1 MTVVLI
7 AVIVVLLV
15 LLGGGFVVAARR
27 VPLGRARRD
36 ALPPAGAPEETEEKR
51 TPPSQRVGSGTRP
64 RSAPRPTAPG
74 SPARRPGAPPA
85 PAPPRGAPPPPASG
99 SPAPGSAP
107 PAAASPEAPARADAA
122 ALPDVA
128 APPEAAPEPELEP
141 ADNLRAELEAIA
153 EAESLE
159 AGEAESLEAGEART
173 ELEAIAEPE
182 PERAAPPSFRERLSR
197 TRQALA
203 SSFGGLRGRRR
214 LDERTLED
222 LEEALIL
229 ADVGLPT
236 TMRLLDDLRERLR
249 SGEAEDL
256 ATELKAVIA
265 DVFDGDDLSLHL
277 DDGATSVWLFVGVN
291 GAGKTTTIG
300 KLAAREVAAGRHVV
314 LGAGDTFRAAAGDQ
328 LELWARRSGA
338 SIVRGAEGADPSS
351 VIFDAVQH
359 AAARDAEL
367 VLADSAGRLHTK
379 VNLMEELRK
388 VRRIADRPPGKVTE
402 VLLVLDATTGQ
413 NGLVQARQFAEAVGV
428 TGVVLTK
435 LDGTAKGG
443 IAIAIRS
450 ELDLPIKLV
459 GLGEGPSD
467 LVEFDPDEFADA
479 LFG

>member
-1 MTVVLI
+1 VQAELDESL
-7 AVIVVLLV
+7 AADLD
-15 LLGGGFVVAARR
+15 AARR
-27 VPLGRARRD
+27 
-36 ALPPAGAPEETEEKR
+36 AGATASSSEAPVSPLAEVDEQAVDELAAEELAAGGLAVEELDVE
-51 TPPSQRVGSGTRP
+51 QLAAEVAELAEGL
-64 RSAPRPTAPG
+64 AP
-74 SPARRPGAPPA
+74 PGAA
-85 PAPPRGAPPPPASG
+85 GAG
-99 SPAPGSAP
+99 TL
-107 PAAASPEAPARADAA
+107 EAVEAET
-122 ALPDVA
+122 VA
-128 APPEAAPEPELEP
+128 AP
-141 ADNLRAELEAIA
+141 
-153 EAESLE
+153 
-159 AGEAESLEAGEART
+159 
-173 ELEAIAEPE
+173 
-182 PERAAPPSFRERLSR
+182 SFRDRLSR

-203 SSFGGLRGRRR
+203 SSFQGLRGRRR
-214 LDERTLED
+214 LDERTVED

-236 TMRLLDDLRERLR
+236 TMRLLDELRERVR
-249 SGEAEDL
+249 SADGAAEDL
-256 ATELKAVIA
+256 AEELKDLVAG
-265 DVFDGDDLSLHL
+265 VFEGDDVELHVE
-277 DDGATSVWLFVGVN
+277 DGTTSVWLFVGVN

-300 KLAAREVAAGRHVV
+300 KLAAREVAAGHRVV

-328 LELWARRSGA
+328 LALWAERSGA

-359 AAARDAEL
+359 ASARGADL

-388 VRRIADRPPGKVTE
+388 VRRVADRPPGKVTE

-413 NGLVQARQFAEAVGV
+413 NGLNQARQFAEAVGV

-450 ELDLPIKLV
+450 ELGLPIKLV
-459 GLGEGPSD
+459 GLGEGAHD